1 MPVKCSECLIDKPKS
16 QFGKAQLQKDPN
28 KRRCR
33 VCTSSSSSSSPQQVI
48 KKSKQRDVQ
57 YEENKSFAD
66 ELNKSSD
73 GVHINDVKVVKGVR
87 GDDDVNKMLNYEE
100 GIKQQQQQQQQK
112 EQQDKVV
119 GVVTETQVKNEDINK
134 SVNVV
139 EDIKEDIPEKELPKL
154 TTIVEVSNNN
164 NNDEPELENETNEA
178 NSNGIE
184 LSGLSEPESSEP
196 ERTSEHTSETD
207 QGNDTSDATV
217 NNAASA
223 IFSSLFK
230 IPRAG
235 PVRRTQSTVSEL
247 SATSPM
253 SSPLIDHID
262 VDNDIAKPSSSGRIR
277 VGICAMDK
285 KAKSKPMVSFDL
297 FFIILVLFI
306 LFIGFV
312 IHYIIIMFL
321 FQG

>member
-73 GVHINDVKVVKGVR
+73 GVHINDVVKVVKGVR

-100 GIKQQQQQQQQK
+100 GIKPQPPQQ
-112 EQQDKVV
+112 EQQDNVV
-119 GVVTETQVKNEDINK
+119 GLVTETQAKNEDINK

-164 NNDEPELENETNEA
+164 NDEPELENVANEA

-196 ERTSEHTSETD
+196 ERTSEHTAETD

-262 VDNDIAKPSSSGRIR
+262 VDNDIAKPSSGRIR

-285 KAKSKPMVSFDL
+285 KAKSKPMVSFD

-312 IHYIIIMFL
+312 IHYIIMFL